1 MVGHIVKVRF
11 AILILSIG
19 IAASYFYAGI
29 SAFRHP
35 DAWMSFLPEFLQG
48 NPLSAGIL
56 QAFAAFEIALAV
68 WLVPG
73 LRTIF
78 AAMISVALMIVII
91 LVNPSQLPTIFQN
104 ISIIFASLALAVL
117 AR

>member
-19 IAASYFYAGI
+19 IAASYFYAGV

-35 DAWMSFLPEFLQG
+35 DAWMGFLPEFLRD
-48 NPLSAGIL
+48 NPLSQGIL
-56 QAFAAFEIALAV
+56 QGFAAFEIALAV
-68 WLVPG
+68 WLISG
-73 LRTIF
+73 LRTIY
-78 AAMISVALMIVII
+78 AAMISVLIMIGII
-91 LVNPSQLPTIFQN
+91 LVNPQQMSTMFQN

>member
-19 IAASYFYAGI
+19 IAATYFYAGI

-35 DAWMSFLPEFLQG
+35 EAWMGFLPQFLRD
-48 NPLSAGIL
+48 NPLSTGIL
-56 QAFAAFEIALAV
+56 QGFAAFEMALAV
-68 WLVPG
+68 WLISG
-73 LRTIF
+73 IRTVLASVASIILI
-78 AAMISVALMIVII
+78 AAMIV
-91 LVNPSQLPTIFQN
+91 VNPGGVTATFQY
-104 ISIIFASLALAVL
+104 ISIAFSSLTLAVL